1 MTPFHQK
8 RKIIGFK
15 RTYYSQTGVGGDR
28 FDQALRQQT
37 FENRLVTLHLK
48 SRSED
53 RIELIKTNDEKFYR
67 FSFHGNLL
75 DGLLDGCNSLS
86 YDPTSLEANVEVIIA
101 ILDRYYVLDFNAL
114 MEIRAF
120 VKESSELINKE
131 IVFKYLELFNWF
143 RISEKNVKEATDFY
157 FVEKIMTD

>member
-8 RKIIGFK
+8 REITGFK
-15 RTYYSQTGVGGDR
+15 RTYYSQTGIGG
-28 FDQALRQQT
+28 A

-48 SRSED
+48 SRSEG
-53 RIELIKTNDEKFYR
+53 RIELIKTNDEKFYG
-67 FSFHGNLL
+67 FSFHGNHL
-75 DGLLDGCNSLS
+75 DGYNGLR

-101 ILDRYYVLDFNAL
+101 ILDNHYVLDFNAL

-120 VKESSELINKE
+120 VKEGSELINKG
-131 IVFKYLELFNWF
+131 IVFKYLDLFNWF

-157 FVEKIMTD
+157 FVERIMTD